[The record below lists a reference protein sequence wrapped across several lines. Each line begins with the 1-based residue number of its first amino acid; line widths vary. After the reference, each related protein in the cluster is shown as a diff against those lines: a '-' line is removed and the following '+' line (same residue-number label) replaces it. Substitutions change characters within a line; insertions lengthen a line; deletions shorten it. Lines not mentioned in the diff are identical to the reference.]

1 MFNTRKMELLATA
14 AGLAAGLALGLISN
28 ALAQAAKGDHWKEK
42 ADIPHSQIDGAE
54 KADFSKKK
62 AGKPVSG
69 KEAENQEHMQ
79 RQSDGAAQRKMESKL
94 RQGDELRFDAA
105 MAGGQQFQGLVET
118 RAWHNQIFTAAR
130 RSHLELSSATP
141 VRGLSPTAASVS
153 STHIAA
159 DIAHMA
165 LNAI

>member
-14 AGLAAGLALGLISN
+14 AGLAAGLALGLNSN

-79 RQSDGAAQRKMESKL
+79 RQTDGAAHPAPGEKTAMPKASKS
-94 RQGDELRFDAA
+94 DKK
-105 MAGGQQFQGLVET
+105 
-118 RAWHNQIFTAAR
+118 
-130 RSHLELSSATP
+130 
-141 VRGLSPTAASVS
+141 LSPQKVKDLEHEQVQTDGVK
-153 STHIAA
+153 HPREVVGK
-159 DIAHMA
+159 
-165 LNAI
+165 